1 MPVSNFSPSYN
12 TKKNRLDYFD
22 NYPENQ
28 FVDAKLNVCEN
39 HPDTME
45 CSLSGASIIPKDLS
59 GEIDGNDDDKEDIY
73 VDDDDDDDMHGVQ
86 PYYKMTPLLQR
97 RDLIDREFRW
107 LIPLG
112 VKYLQELWED
122 ESTDSSIIEA
132 ILDHALEV
140 SEMDSLRSSINIQST
155 DSSYVDIP
163 EDHED
168 ITESH
173 TSSTKTITD
182 DCNDQSNTC
191 NSNKEYKKLHPMEEN
206 IDVNSNSNF
215 YSSPYDLL
223 MTLDVA
229 RR

>member
-39 HPDTME
+39 HSDTME
-45 CSLSGASIIPKDLS
+45 CSFSGASIIPKDLS

-73 VDDDDDDDMHGVQ
+73 VDEDDDDDMHGVQ

-132 ILDHALEV
+132 ILDHALIV

-168 ITESH
+168 IIESH

-182 DCNDQSNTC
+182 DCYDQSNTC

-206 IDVNSNSNF
+206 IDVSSNSNF

>member
-1 MPVSNFSPSYN
+1 MHSSYRCQ
-12 TKKNRLDYFD
+12 KNRLDYYDKF
-22 NYPENQ
+22 PQSQ
-28 FVDAKLNVCEN
+28 FVDTKLNVCKN

-45 CSLSGASIIPKDLS
+45 CSLSGSSIIPKYSS
-59 GEIDGNDDDKEDIY
+59 GERDRIEDNADNSHRA
-73 VDDDDDDDMHGVQ
+73 DDDDDDTHGVK
-86 PYYKMTPLLQR
+86 PYYRMTPLLQR

-132 ILDHALEV
+132 VLDHALKV
-140 SEMDSLRSSINIQST
+140 SETDLLPNSVNIHST

-168 ITESH
+168 
-173 TSSTKTITD
+173 STGSFTATTNSVNKN
-182 DCNDQSNTC
+182 CNTPSNTC
-191 NSNKEYKKLHPMEEN
+191 TSDNRYAKVQPIEKHADLR
-206 IDVNSNSNF
+206 SNSNF

-229 RR
+229 RK

>member
-1 MPVSNFSPSYN
+1 MDYYDNFPQS
-12 TKKNRLDYFD
+12 
-22 NYPENQ
+22 Q
-28 FVDAKLNVCEN
+28 FVDTKLNVCKN

-45 CSLSGASIIPKDLS
+45 CSLSDASVIPKDSS
-59 GEIDGNDDDKEDIY
+59 GGRDRNEDNATDSHRF
-73 VDDDDDDDMHGVQ
+73 DDDDDTHGVK
-86 PYYKMTPLLQR
+86 PYYRMTPLLQR

-132 ILDHALEV
+132 VLDHALKV
-140 SEMDSLRSSINIQST
+140 SETDSLLNSVNIHST

-168 ITESH
+168 SIESF
-173 TSSTKTITD
+173 TATTNSVEKN
-182 DCNDQSNTC
+182 CNTPSNTC
-191 NSNKEYKKLHPMEEN
+191 TSEN
-206 IDVNSNSNF
+206 RYEKVQPIVKHADLRSNSNF